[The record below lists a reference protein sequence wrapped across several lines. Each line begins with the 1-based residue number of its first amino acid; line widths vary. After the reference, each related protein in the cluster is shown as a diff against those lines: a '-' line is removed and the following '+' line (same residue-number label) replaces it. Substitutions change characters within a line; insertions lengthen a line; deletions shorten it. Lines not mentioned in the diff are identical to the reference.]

1 MLPVGFAATMLKL
14 PRTAGPQRQLPSYQ
28 TAVPLDPAASE
39 SPREVLGGLPLPQAR
54 SASSRLAN
62 TQSDRAVE
70 PQDGHAQD
78 VLRLLNAGWFG
89 PLSKSK
95 AARLFSRPAAEAEAA
110 MPPLARRGRQ
120 RQQQQPAASGD
131 RGSDASPS
139 TSSQRSGSSTQL
151 AGGGSGSRGN
161 HPVAMPSCQQ
171 QQQQAAIQELPG
183 IGTWAGRYRLFG
195 GRNPPEERQAVAV
208 AQQQQTS
215 PPVRSGAGQAQQ
227 CAAEQQE
234 RGGGDGD
241 MDGSPVVLRPG
252 GYVQPAAAAQPG
264 EGRLR
269 GNYGS
274 PEAQEDAWRWRFS
287 RKWATEQKRYYEQP
301 EQPTSLVSD
310 DLDAMEFTQAC
321 GTGLNLQV
329 MPTSAARRPIKA
341 VAAST
346 DEDGALGHENS
357 ASSLSLCQFDVDHS
371 QNTMGLLSAE
381 MSPGNS
387 AHGAIAAGR
396 LLHRTGSGGGGW
408 QRPQHQHQHQH
419 QHGQAAPSPRLPSAT
434 KSVLSMASKAQ
445 DLLQKQGAIEQEVQ
459 DRWERSCS
467 ASDAW
472 AGRNLRGVQIDMW
485 GRFKY
490 CVLRVSDGAGR
501 TRFIVRGRSGATPAQ
516 LLEAAN
522 QEAAGAS
529 RSGALP
535 AVMVEV
541 VGAGV
546 MEWREDTERELHL
559 MPSILPPGGVGLD
572 ATRTA
577 GGPDSPTKSAY
588 LGDMSG
594 LTASLVRQA
603 LPCHFRITT
612 SGSASRA
619 NGMAAVANRV

>member
-1 MLPVGFAATMLKL
+1 MAT
-14 PRTAGPQRQLPSYQ
+14 PRTSCACSTPAGGSSPFAG
-28 TAVPLDPAASE
+28 TDAFAGHCPAA
-39 SPREVLGGLPLPQAR
+39 VLSRISVAR
-54 SASSRLAN
+54 CLCRPPH
-62 TQSDRAVE
+62 R
-70 PQDGHAQD
+70 
-78 VLRLLNAGWFG
+78 FG

-287 RKWATEQKRYYEQP
+287 RCVGSCPASFLLEC
-301 EQPTSLVSD
+301 
-310 DLDAMEFTQAC
+310 TQIWP
-321 GTGLNLQV
+321 GLGRPLCVARRQEAGRRCRWLRHVQN
-329 MPTSAARRPIKA
+329 TSAAAP
-341 VAAST
+341 T
-346 DEDGALGHENS
+346 PH
-357 ASSLSLCQFDVDHS
+357 
-371 QNTMGLLSAE
+371 
-381 MSPGNS
+381 P
-387 AHGAIAAGR
+387 AG
-396 LLHRTGSGGGGW
+396 
-408 QRPQHQHQHQH
+408 
-419 QHGQAAPSPRLPSAT
+419 
-434 KSVLSMASKAQ
+434 SVLSSPPTHAC
-445 DLLQKQGAIEQEVQ
+445 LQEVGY
-459 DRWERSCS
+459 RTE
-467 ASDAW
+467 A
-472 AGRNLRGVQIDMW
+472 
-485 GRFKY
+485 
-490 CVLRVSDGAGR
+490 VL
-501 TRFIVRGRSGATPAQ
+501 
-516 LLEAAN
+516 
-522 QEAAGAS
+522 
-529 RSGALP
+529 
-535 AVMVEV
+535 
-541 VGAGV
+541 
-546 MEWREDTERELHL
+546 
-559 MPSILPPGGVGLD
+559 
-572 ATRTA
+572 
-577 GGPDSPTKSAY
+577 
-588 LGDMSG
+588 
-594 LTASLVRQA
+594 
-603 LPCHFRITT
+603 
-612 SGSASRA
+612 
-619 NGMAAVANRV
+619 